1 MMLSVRIRVGREVR
15 RGQST
20 SGEVRGSMHILG
32 PWSSICMALGDALR
46 MDFAVAFLE
55 LWLRMIS
62 LELWLKIEGK
72 HETFLELWLKMTSLE
87 LWLGTANGHAHSL
100 SCGSGWRRLPV

>member
-1 MMLSVRIRVGREVR
+1 MVKYLYGMLGIVVSCAKGDLQFHKTCGLFLWMCVVYE
-15 RGQST
+15 
-20 SGEVRGSMHILG
+20 
-32 PWSSICMALGDALR
+32 ALGDALR

-72 HETFLELWLKMTSLE
+72 HETFLELWLKMTSLK